1 MMSDVARQMYE
12 NYKPPVTVFKIN
24 LNPVELGSISIL
36 MKNDKNNGLNISM
49 SVSNMTTLDTLLGNQ
64 DLLRNSLAKTF
75 NENTQFN
82 LDFSSS
88 NQNNRGNKQQ
98 SSNKQN
104 RKFEDKIDTQTVLKL
119 KEENKDRD
127 DSLDYM

>member
-1 MMSDVARQMYE
+1 M
-12 NYKPPVTVFKIN
+12 
-24 LNPVELGSISIL
+24 
-36 MKNDKNNGLNISM
+36 
-49 SVSNMTTLDTLLGNQ
+49 
-64 DLLRNSLAKTF
+64 RNSLAKTF

-88 NQNNRGNKQQ
+88 NQNNRGNEQQ